1 MKYLKAILLLCVCA
15 CLVLSMT
22 ACGGGEDEW
31 ESVIV
36 TGTQKVTKS
45 TTANSNDGGEIL
57 GSTTSKNTSQAV
69 TRTTIKDVG
78 LINSDKLTPQEEIFK
93 NAKLDGTTL
102 TFVFGT
108 ELTNY
113 DTAEGGGSNKDLYT
127 WKTLREKW
135 GIKLKHLVYSNA
147 ALADMVSTLVA
158 SGNPPDLAHVND
170 NTMMRYAY
178 TNLAQPINDYLVTSD
193 KVWDGGSCFN
203 NFTFNKKIY
212 GIGWHS
218 QEDINFW
225 IYYNKTLF
233 EENNIEDP
241 YELYKAGKWNIDA
254 FKRVATKATIF
265 EADGTTVKVPGVSCS
280 QPMLFCAMYGEPGIT
295 ELNGGKWKVT
305 LDSAAGMKGLQL
317 IYDLYQ
323 AKALVIAGGMQ
334 AKFGQRGSAMLIERP
349 KNGMGNYDYYNTM
362 KDKIGMV
369 PLPMAPDGKYYSY
382 TVCDGSFV
390 FKGAKNPVAAIA
402 YRYYCRLFERYTS
415 DAEKIAAGYQP
426 DNIINYSTEHLALTQ
441 EHLSKKVNTIL
452 MSSMGALVN
461 WGDGEKL
468 GSKFWDNLTK
478 NSKQPAQL
486 VDSVKSQLQLCL
498 KSTVGVGNVV
508 G

>member
-1 MKYLKAILLLCVCA
+1 MKYLKSILLLCMCA

-22 ACGGGEDEW
+22 ACGGDGDEW
-31 ESVIV
+31 ESVVV
-36 TGTQKVTKS
+36 TNTQKVSKS
-45 TTANSNDGGEIL
+45 TTENGNGDDII
-57 GSTTSKNTSQAV
+57 GSTTSSTYVQSVTNT
-69 TRTTIKDVG
+69 TKKDLG
-78 LINSDKLTPQEEIFK
+78 LINSDKLTPQEEIFEE
-93 NAKLDGTTL
+93 ADLDGTTL

-108 ELTNY
+108 ELSNY
-113 DTAEGGGSNKDLYT
+113 DTPEGGGSNKDLYT

-135 GIKLKHLVYSNA
+135 GVKLKHLVYSNS
-147 ALADMVSTLVA
+147 ALAGVVATLVA
-158 SGNPPDLAHVND
+158 SGDPPDLAHVSD
-170 NTMMRYAY
+170 GQMMRYAY
-178 TNLAQPINDYLVTSD
+178 TNLAMQLNDYLATD
-193 KVWDGGSCFN
+193 DMVWDNGHCFE

-218 QEDINFW
+218 QEDINYW

-241 YELYKAGKWNIDA
+241 YELYKAGKWNVEA

-265 EADGTTVKVPGVSCS
+265 ESDGTTVKVPGVACS
-280 QPMLFCAMYGEPGIT
+280 QQMLFCAMHGESGVT

-305 LDSAAGMKGLQL
+305 LDSAAGMQGLQL

-323 AKALVIAGGMQ
+323 AKALVTAGGMQ

-349 KNGMGNYDYYNTM
+349 KNAMGNYDYYNTM

-415 DAEKIAAGYQP
+415 DAEKEAAGYKS
-426 DNIINYSTEHLALTQ
+426 DNIINYSPEHLALTQ
-441 EHLSKKVNTIL
+441 DHLNNKVNKTL
-452 MSSMGALVN
+452 MSTMAALVN

-468 GSKFWDNLTK
+468 GGKFWDNLTK
-478 NSKQPAQL
+478 NGKQPAQL
-486 VDSVKSQLQLCL
+486 VDSVKEQLKLCL
-498 KSTVGVGNVV
+498 RSTVGVGNVV